1 MNDMKPERCNQCREH
16 CPLDALQCGKGRKY
30 FEQIQKAGAGMDMNQ
45 NNQEDYEEGR
55 VLKGNERHEGRR
67 GHNGREDHEGRREH
81 NSREDFEGCR
91 NHKRHEGRRGYDTAW
106 DEKGHGDGCGNGC
119 GKENGYDE
127 AEQSEESL
135 AGLLCRCGY
144 IADRKS
150 GRQRGQKRIL
160 RILMHYPQI
169 SQKVLLE
176 KMKIEPGSMSEVLA
190 KLEDK
195 GFIRREKDM
204 NDRRKM
210 LVTLTKEGQHAAEHY
225 DSHNMDEGM
234 LDILSEEEKESL
246 RKILKKLLTHWRAE
260 RAEQGNHH
268 HKDGRV

>member
-1 MNDMKPERCNQCREH
+1 MNDMIPERCNQCREH

-45 NNQEDYEEGR
+45 NNQEDHEEGR
-55 VLKGNERHEGRR
+55 GLKGNERHEGRR
-67 GHNGREDHEGRREH
+67 RHNGREDY
-81 NSREDFEGCR
+81 EGCR

-106 DEKGHGDGCGNGC
+106 DEKGHGDGC